1 MIQKINL
8 DKVASYKSCKVLKTD
23 KKANLIYGL
32 NGTGKSTI
40 SNFLYNQ
47 DDPNYINS
55 SIEGLSDENEVLVY
69 NQKFIQENFYESDNQ
84 NGIFTLSKSNQEAE
98 QKIQNARN
106 EIKKTQEAF
115 DQNKKFIENVSS
127 EMKDA
132 LDGAKKK
139 IWEIKTEYTGGDR
152 VFEFCLAGLKGNSI
166 KLFEHIIQIVKPE
179 TKPSKT
185 IEEIKKEIQSLTG
198 DDAKKLAYVPKLN
211 FKDLENESAEILSKV
226 IVGSDNST
234 VGEFITKLGN
244 SDWIKTGL
252 NYVPENIENKE
263 KCPFCQEKTITEDLV
278 EKLNEYFDES
288 YEKDISKLQEIQ
300 SEYTNA
306 VSSIPLLSQYEE
318 NPKLEDYKKEF
329 NSKYKELEAVF
340 SKNKTLLKDKI
351 DSPSQ
356 SISLD
361 STSSIIT
368 RIDKIIDKVNE
379 ATKEHNDKIDNIDKS
394 LDDLKSQF
402 WKIMR
407 WEYDQTISAYFLANQ
422 NLSEKIKGYNK
433 TEEELLDYLKIQK
446 EIIVDQQKLTV
457 NVEEAIEN
465 INNGLLDLGIQDFKI
480 EKHSESFYKVK
491 RKDDN
496 DEVFKSLSEGEKM
509 IISFLYFIEMCRGK
523 KSVDQEDKKKII
535 VIDDPISSL
544 SHIYIFNIGRLI
556 HEEFLRNE
564 KYEQIFI
571 LTHSLY
577 FFYELTD
584 TNHTRRKENQ
594 NLFRLIKNQDGSQ
607 ILEMKYEE
615 IQNDYQSYWQV
626 VKDEQQSPAL
636 IANCMRNI
644 IEYFFN
650 FVEKRD
656 LGKFFQKPIMKE
668 NRFQSFNRYINRES
682 HSLGQNIF
690 DIKEFNYS
698 DFKDAFRLVFV
709 ENSYEEHYKRMMK

>member
-8 DKVASYKSCKVLKTD
+8 DKVASYKSFKILETYKKV
-23 KKANLIYGL
+23 NLVYGL

-47 DDPNYINS
+47 DDPNYLNC
-55 SIEGLSDENEVLVY
+55 SIEGLSDENELLVY
-69 NQKFIQENFYESDNQ
+69 NQKFIQENFYESESQ

-106 EIKKTQEAF
+106 EIKKTEEAF
-115 DQNKKFIENVSS
+115 DQNQKFIENVSS
-127 EMKDA
+127 ERKEA
-132 LDGAKKK
+132 LDDAKKK
-139 IWEIKTEYTGGDR
+139 FWEIKTEYTGGDR
-152 VFEFCLAGLKGNSI
+152 VFEFCLAGLKGNST
-166 KLFEHIIQIVKPE
+166 KLFEHIIQITKPE

-185 IEEIKKEIQSLTG
+185 IEELKKEIQSLTG
-198 DDAKKLAYVPKLN
+198 DDAKKLTYVPKLN
-211 FKDLENESAEILSKV
+211 FKGSDNEVDELLSKV
-226 IVGSDNST
+226 IVGSDNSS

-244 SDWIKTGL
+244 SDWIKTSL
-252 NYVPENIENKE
+252 NYLPENIENKE
-263 KCPFCQEKTITEDLV
+263 KCPFCQEETITDDLV
-278 EKLNEYFDES
+278 EKLTGYFDES

-306 VSSIPLLSQYEE
+306 VSSLPLLSQYEE

-340 SKNKTLLKDKI
+340 SKNKTLLEDKI

-361 STSSIIT
+361 STSSLISAIDQIIE
-368 RIDKIIDKVNE
+368 KVNKE
-379 ATKEHNDKIDNIDKS
+379 TKDHNDKIDNIDKS
-394 LDDLKSQF
+394 LSDLKSQF

-407 WEYDQTISAYFLANQ
+407 WEYDQTISAYTSANKK
-422 NLSEKIKGYNK
+422 LSEKIEGYNK
-433 TEEELLDYLKIQK
+433 TEKELLNYLKFQNK
-446 EIIVDQQKLTV
+446 IIVDQQKLTV
-457 NVEEAIEN
+457 NVEEAIKN
-465 INNGLLDLGIQDFKI
+465 INNGLLDLGIQNFKI

-523 KSVDQEDKKKII
+523 KSADQEDKKKII
-535 VIDDPISSL
+535 IIDDPISSL

-556 HEEFLRNE
+556 DEEFLRNE

-594 NLFRLIKNQDGSQ
+594 NLFRLIKNQEGSQ
-607 ILEMKYEE
+607 ILEMNYEE

-626 VKDEQQSPAL
+626 IKDEQQSPAL
-636 IANCMRNI
+636 IANCMRNV

-656 LGKFFQKPIMKE
+656 LGTFFQKPIMKE

-709 ENSYEEHYKRMMK
+709 ENGYAEHYKRMMK

>member
-1 MIQKINL
+1 MIKKISL
-8 DKVASYKSCKVLKTD
+8 ERVASYKTLKVLETD
-23 KKANLIYGL
+23 RKANLIYGL

-40 SNFLYNQ
+40 SNYLYNQ
-47 DDPNYINS
+47 DDPKYINC

-69 NQKFIQENFYESDNQ
+69 NQKFIQENFYESENQ
-84 NGIFTLSKSNQEAE
+84 KGIFTLSKSNLNAE

-106 EIKKTQEAF
+106 EIRKTQNVF
-115 DQNKKFIENVSS
+115 DQNKRNLENLSK
-127 EMKDA
+127 EKKDA
-132 LDGAKKK
+132 LDIAKKK
-139 IWEIKTEYTGGDR
+139 VWEIKTEYTGGDR
-152 VFEFCLAGLKGNSI
+152 VFEFCLAGLKGNSS
-166 KLFEHIIQIVKPE
+166 KLFEHIIQISKSE

-198 DDAKKLAYVPKLN
+198 EDAKKLTYVPKIN
-211 FKDLENESAEILSKV
+211 FKGLKNEFDEILSKV

-234 VGEFITKLGN
+234 VGEFITRLGS

-252 NYVPENIENKE
+252 NYLPENIEIKE
-263 KCPFCQEKTITEDLV
+263 KCPFCQEETITEDLV
-278 EKLNEYFDES
+278 EKLKGYFDES

-306 VSSIPLLSQYEE
+306 VSSIPLLSQFEE

-329 NSKYKELEAVF
+329 NAKYKELEAVF
-340 SKNKTLLKDKI
+340 SKNKTLLEDKI

-356 SISLD
+356 SIFLD

-368 RIDKIIDKVNE
+368 EIDKIIDKVNE

-394 LDDLKSQF
+394 LDELKSQF

-407 WEYDQTISAYFLANQ
+407 LEYDQTISAYYSANQ
-422 NLSEKIKGYNK
+422 KLSDQIEVYNK
-433 TEEELLDYLKIQK
+433 TEEELLGYLKSQN

-457 NVEEAIEN
+457 NVEKAIEN

-480 EKHSESFYKVK
+480 VRHSESFYKVE
-491 RKDDN
+491 RKDGN
-496 DEVFKSLSEGEKM
+496 NEVFKSLSEGEKM

-556 HEEFLRNE
+556 HEEFLRNDR
-564 KYEQIFI
+564 YEQIFI

-594 NLFRLIKNQDGSQ
+594 NLFRLIKNHDGSQ

-656 LGKFFQKPIMKE
+656 LGTFFQKPIMKE

-690 DIKEFNYS
+690 DIKEFDYN
-698 DFKDAFRLVFV
+698 DFKEAFRLVFV
-709 ENSYEEHYKRMMK
+709 ENKYEEHYKRMIG